1 MLSKPSRNSI
11 GGKLTASSSAL
22 NLLNN
27 KRTQEMMVPEETM
40 TGTMIKKEILEKRND
55 LKTEEEMAMEK
66 GDL

>member
-55 LKTEEEMAMEK
+55 LTTEEEMAMDK